1 MGRRAFTNPYKVE
14 SESERARNRR
24 RRRQQ
29 KHRSL
34 VRQECPAYPG
44 FRVINSSHGQ
54 VPPEDGSRN
63 GLMHTGTAITLPVPQ
78 TVSSAPAL
86 AINVRAEARPSVCVD
101 EHPPSYPTASDST
114 DGQAV
119 PSLTG
124 QPKETRHDAEQVAA
138 HINPPPRLRSWFA
151 GQLVSPETRTP
162 RGCTPES
169 TRALTRLR
177 VQRYRNRMHR
187 LRIPPTLPSVAR
199 ADGLPS
205 TPSRESNSGA
215 MIDDHQSQST
225 TRASGPSASKRR
237 VRADPQTCPARSCTG
252 SSRYPSGPIASD
264 VGGNRN
270 EPLDG
275 FIEALQHQ
283 DTESNPDF
291 LDLHEIAYDQAFRI
305 FFHSKCNCT
314 SCRISEKATEWH
326 ILTRTLGL
334 GENGFE
340 VNEPEHTCSLR
351 ESVQYLQSSLPPL
364 PTIFGEA
371 GSYDPGSYFR
381 QWRDFL
387 SNKPSHPLSFRKS
400 QMQLLPENEP
410 ELVLCRQWDIDSIWL
425 GATGLQA
432 IRPPNNFRLSFL
444 PSLALNLSCDQVLQP
459 HGLDLAKTRH
469 IKFGTFNTHSVHF
482 SVFLFFPCA
491 APDSTSATRN
501 ALSLERQK
509 DLYDHIIIPAACEA
523 ISDPCRQEIPRTYDI
538 AYAKSR
544 SFQEKPGNN
553 RWRAD
558 DVNRAV
564 HLQYTIPAEDLPLFW
579 TLVVSK
585 ADEFQLTTKSGET
598 VPYFKGPRLLF
609 QSHDLKNTFGKETL
623 NASLDDFESAV
634 LQALDPV
641 HLDIHSCWIDIGARD
656 YVASDPPHSTARRGP
671 FTVLWKSQCH
681 SHLHEQISRIAPESR
696 SDAVKF
702 QKFLLRDI
710 GDYQVKAKR
719 TRATNPGHPHE
730 RRPGVIRAK
739 AYSCHKELFSV
750 MFSDYEIF
758 GSSFLPLLALSE
770 GMLSDLSANN
780 RGRRQASNTTQIRR
794 GALLKAWEANKRHLR
809 ATSNTTALANYDIRK
824 EMTFR
829 LDVILR
835 MWHRGYFEPNR
846 SPHVGNRSFKVLD
859 ASTDGGHDPFWVV
872 STRDMND
879 FVFTQTARFIL
890 PLDHLFQKASLRTT
904 IPPPALILAF
914 YTAQLFCR
922 LLTYALASKE
932 RFSYD
937 NWIWLPQ
944 WTVQTRRKPNT
955 RLLLERRGL
964 GLGMAIEDSGML
976 WIPPSSL
983 DWYGGHIALEV
994 LVQLYIPRNPFQRG
1008 LVSQM
1013 SIQRF
1018 TVSKVAIEVCLRQLL
1033 QHARSE
1039 FEHGRRHTAE
1049 ELVERVLRLAIEEV
1063 ARAYHQHMLSKLKL
1077 KWEDMRKEFG
1087 QRVLPCLERLE
1098 QSEEESARQTGC
1110 FVTAQ
1115 TIWEIYDEAWTTYV
1129 RTRANSEVDDKP
1141 ENVPLWMGTRKYL
1154 PPDDSWSNS
1163 VFNRL
1168 FKRPKTSFW
1177 YGLYFLELYHRVK
1190 RLWGMIEDH
1199 AGLFDEPFGRIIG
1212 YYIMVT
1218 FNSDGTKDVAVDRRP
1233 GIEHQRPTFFR
1244 IQFWAPYFSPP
1255 ECTAPKSRA
1264 PTDCYRH
1271 QNPCTPLTAISKSI
1285 DAMDFQRHSA
1295 SLMQLW
1301 TRLISHNDQL
1311 CQARLKE
1318 RNRICKELIDCLMAL
1333 VGPKWSNEDNWVHAE
1348 PWRFYGSSMGD
1359 GQRGDPF
1366 RLPISAISTRTPI
1379 SPNQPTI
1386 LLPSRHNVMALINA
1400 IETVPG
1406 LDQTILQQAIW
1417 IREML
1422 HNDGQQYDIRSHFE
1436 ARQREMDDVVQPNS
1450 ILRQF
1455 LARTEPP
1462 QREIQVSDNFD
1473 QI

>member
-1 MGRRAFTNPYKVE
+1 
-14 SESERARNRR
+14 
-24 RRRQQ
+24 
-29 KHRSL
+29 
-34 VRQECPAYPG
+34 
-44 FRVINSSHGQ
+44 
-54 VPPEDGSRN
+54 
-63 GLMHTGTAITLPVPQ
+63 
-78 TVSSAPAL
+78 
-86 AINVRAEARPSVCVD
+86 
-101 EHPPSYPTASDST
+101 
-114 DGQAV
+114 
-119 PSLTG
+119 
-124 QPKETRHDAEQVAA
+124 
-138 HINPPPRLRSWFA
+138 
-151 GQLVSPETRTP
+151 
-162 RGCTPES
+162 
-169 TRALTRLR
+169 
-177 VQRYRNRMHR
+177 
-187 LRIPPTLPSVAR
+187 
-199 ADGLPS
+199 
-205 TPSRESNSGA
+205 
-215 MIDDHQSQST
+215 
-225 TRASGPSASKRR
+225 
-237 VRADPQTCPARSCTG
+237 
-252 SSRYPSGPIASD
+252 
-264 VGGNRN
+264 
-270 EPLDG
+270 
-275 FIEALQHQ
+275 
-283 DTESNPDF
+283 
-291 LDLHEIAYDQAFRI
+291 
-305 FFHSKCNCT
+305 
-314 SCRISEKATEWH
+314 
-326 ILTRTLGL
+326 
-334 GENGFE
+334 
-340 VNEPEHTCSLR
+340 
-351 ESVQYLQSSLPPL
+351 
-364 PTIFGEA
+364 
-371 GSYDPGSYFR
+371 
-381 QWRDFL
+381 
-387 SNKPSHPLSFRKS
+387 
-400 QMQLLPENEP
+400 MQLLPENEP

-809 ATSNTTALANYDIRK
+809 ATSNTTALANYGIRK

-904 IPPPALILAF
+904 ISPPALILAF

-1049 ELVERVLRLAIEEV
+1049 ELVERVLRLATEEV
-1063 ARAYHQHMLSKLKL
+1063 ARAYHQHMLSKLEL

-1218 FNSDGTKDVAVDRRP
+1218 FNSDATKDVAVDRRP

>member
-1 MGRRAFTNPYKVE
+1 
-14 SESERARNRR
+14 
-24 RRRQQ
+24 
-29 KHRSL
+29 
-34 VRQECPAYPG
+34 
-44 FRVINSSHGQ
+44 
-54 VPPEDGSRN
+54 
-63 GLMHTGTAITLPVPQ
+63 
-78 TVSSAPAL
+78 
-86 AINVRAEARPSVCVD
+86 
-101 EHPPSYPTASDST
+101 
-114 DGQAV
+114 
-119 PSLTG
+119 
-124 QPKETRHDAEQVAA
+124 
-138 HINPPPRLRSWFA
+138 
-151 GQLVSPETRTP
+151 
-162 RGCTPES
+162 
-169 TRALTRLR
+169 
-177 VQRYRNRMHR
+177 
-187 LRIPPTLPSVAR
+187 
-199 ADGLPS
+199 
-205 TPSRESNSGA
+205 
-215 MIDDHQSQST
+215 
-225 TRASGPSASKRR
+225 
-237 VRADPQTCPARSCTG
+237 
-252 SSRYPSGPIASD
+252 
-264 VGGNRN
+264 
-270 EPLDG
+270 
-275 FIEALQHQ
+275 
-283 DTESNPDF
+283 
-291 LDLHEIAYDQAFRI
+291 
-305 FFHSKCNCT
+305 
-314 SCRISEKATEWH
+314 
-326 ILTRTLGL
+326 
-334 GENGFE
+334 
-340 VNEPEHTCSLR
+340 
-351 ESVQYLQSSLPPL
+351 
-364 PTIFGEA
+364 
-371 GSYDPGSYFR
+371 
-381 QWRDFL
+381 
-387 SNKPSHPLSFRKS
+387 
-400 QMQLLPENEP
+400 MQLLPENEP

-444 PSLALNLSCDQVLQP
+444 PSLALNLSCDQVIQP

-553 RWRAD
+553 RWRPD

-579 TLVVSK
+579 TLVVRK

-623 NASLDDFESAV
+623 NASLDDFESSV

-656 YVASDPPHSTARRGP
+656 YVASDPPHSTARQGP

-681 SHLHEQISRIAPESR
+681 SHLHEQISRIAPESH

-719 TRATNPGHPHE
+719 TRATNPGHPDE

-758 GSSFLPLLALSE
+758 GSGFLPLLALSE

-809 ATSNTTALANYDIRK
+809 ATSNTTALANYGIRK

-846 SPHVGNRSFKVLD
+846 SPHVGNQSFKVLD
-859 ASTDGGHDPFWVV
+859 APSDGEHDPFWVV

-879 FVFTQTARFIL
+879 YVFTQAARFIL
-890 PLDHLFQKASLRTT
+890 PLDHLFQEASLRTA
-904 IPPPALILAF
+904 ISPPALILAF

-932 RFSYD
+932 HFSYD

-944 WTVQTRRKPNT
+944 WTVQTRRKPNI

-964 GLGMAIEDSGML
+964 GLDMAIKDSGML

-983 DWYGGHIALEV
+983 DWYGGHIALGV

-1033 QHARSE
+1033 QNARSE

-1049 ELVERVLRLAIEEV
+1049 ELVERVLRLATEEV

-1077 KWEDMRKEFG
+1077 KWEDMRNEFG
-1087 QRVLPCLERLE
+1087 QRVLPRLERLE
-1098 QSEEESARQTGC
+1098 QSEEELTRQTGHL
-1110 FVTAQ
+1110 VTAQ

-1129 RTRANSEVDDKP
+1129 QTRANSEVVDKP
-1141 ENVPLWMGTRKYL
+1141 EDVPLWMGTRKYL

-1190 RLWGMIEDH
+1190 RLWSMIEDH
-1199 AGLFDEPFGRIIG
+1199 AGLFDEPFSRIIG

-1218 FNSDGTKDVAVDRRP
+1218 FNSDATKDVTVDRRP
-1233 GIEHQRPTFFR
+1233 GIEHQRATFFR
-1244 IQFWAPYFSPP
+1244 IQFWAPYFSPY
-1255 ECTAPKSRA
+1255 ECTAPISQA
-1264 PTDCYRH
+1264 STDYYRH
-1271 QNPCTPLTAISKSI
+1271 QNPGTLPTMMAKPI
-1285 DAMDFQRHSA
+1285 DAMGFQRHSA
-1295 SLMQLW
+1295 SLMQVW

-1318 RNRICKELIDCLMAL
+1318 RNRICKEAIDCLMAL
-1333 VGPKWSNEDNWVHAE
+1333 VGSKWSHEDNWVHAE
-1348 PWRFYGSSMGD
+1348 PWRFYGLSMGD
-1359 GQRGDPF
+1359 GQYGDPF
-1366 RLPISAISTRTPI
+1366 RLPISAISTRSPT

-1386 LLPSRHNVMALINA
+1386 LLPSRHNVMALLNA

-1422 HNDGQQYDIRSHFE
+1422 HNDGQQYDIRSHFV

-1473 QI
+1473 RI